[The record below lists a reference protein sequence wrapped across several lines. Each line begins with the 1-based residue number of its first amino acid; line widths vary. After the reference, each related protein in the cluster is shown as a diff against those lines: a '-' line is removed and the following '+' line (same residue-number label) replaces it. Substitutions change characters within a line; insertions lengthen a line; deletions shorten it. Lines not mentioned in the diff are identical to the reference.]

1 VPAGYV
7 HQHGEDEVRFIMS
20 GILLCA
26 LASTAMAG
34 ERYVEIWNPPE
45 ARTPGMQSPQTGKK
59 TRSRHGSRR
68 KVASADHLTPRRV
81 AEPALRGSAP
91 ATPGNAAPG
100 RSRTP
105 IIAPQIGPDGNV
117 LQVGYSAGAVR

>member
-1 VPAGYV
+1 M
-7 HQHGEDEVRFIMS
+7 RFIMS
-20 GILLCA
+20 GILLCV

-45 ARTPGMQSPQTGKK
+45 ARTPGVQSPQTGKK
-59 TRSRHGSRR
+59 AHSRHGSKR
-68 KVASADHLTPRRV
+68 KIASADHLTPRRV
-81 AEPALRGSAP
+81 AEPALRESAPNAP
-91 ATPGNAAPG
+91 ATPGNTGPG

-117 LQVGYSAGAVR
+117 LQVGYSASAVH